1 MKLFNIN
8 ILVSSFISILFQLLS
23 YKELSGKKIVIS
35 FKKFLL
41 VFLIFWAII
50 LNNAYN
56 FEVLTAPVGLI
67 LLILLNMVVFK
78 SNYNI
83 VVNITTVNNINRFE
97 KGHTRS
103 VNKTRRLQAFK
114 NKEKKKLE
122 LMKIG

>member
-1 MKLFNIN
+1 MKLFSIN
-8 ILVSSFISILFQLLS
+8 ILLSSFISILFQLLS

-67 LLILLNMVVFK
+67 LLI
-78 SNYNI
+78 YC
-83 VVNITTVNNINRFE
+83 
-97 KGHTRS
+97 
-103 VNKTRRLQAFK
+103 
-114 NKEKKKLE
+114 
-122 LMKIG
+122 